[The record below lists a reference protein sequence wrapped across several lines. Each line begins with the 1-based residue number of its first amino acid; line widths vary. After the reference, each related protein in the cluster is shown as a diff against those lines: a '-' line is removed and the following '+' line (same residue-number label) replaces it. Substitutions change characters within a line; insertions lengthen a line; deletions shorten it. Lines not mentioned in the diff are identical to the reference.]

1 MQIKIDL
8 PISSIFID
16 DENQNYKTAEGFLKQ
31 LELSVHHAQ
40 KSLKQMKEMEDENGA
55 DDLYSISIRVDDV
68 EYFDGSTTQCGNPGR
83 AYIEIN
89 SD

>member
-8 PISSIFID
+8 PISSLNM
-16 DENQNYKTAEGFLKQ
+16 DEDNQDYKTAEGFLKQ
-31 LELSVHHAQ
+31 IELSVHHAQ
-40 KSLKQMKEMEDENGA
+40 KALKQMKEMEDENGA

-68 EYFDGSTTQCGNPGR
+68 EYYDDTTYGGTPSR
-83 AYIEIN
+83 AYIEIS

>member
-40 KSLKQMKEMEDENGA
+40 KSLKQMKEMEDENGN
-55 DDLYSISIRVDDV
+55 DDLYSISIRVENV
-68 EYFDGSTTQCGNPGR
+68 EYYDEENKTGNPER